1 MDLSE
6 QMARLNNELS
16 SSIKLLRKNGDALA
30 EAERDYQIAKS
41 QTVLQMKDRGCTI
54 TEIGLS
60 IKGQADVAEKM
71 FKRDVAQVMY
81 DANKEH
87 INVVKLQLRIIESQI
102 EREWSNG
109 TT

>member
-1 MDLSE
+1 MNDLMD
-6 QMARLNNELS
+6 QMARLNTELT

-41 QTVLQMKDRGCTI
+41 QTVLRMKEQGCTI

-60 IKGQADVAEKM
+60 IKGKEGVAEKM

-109 TT
+109 

>member
-1 MDLSE
+1 MTDLIE
-6 QMARLNNELS
+6 QMQRLNQDLT

-30 EAERDYQIAKS
+30 EAERDYQVAKA
-41 QTVLQMKDRGCTI
+41 QNVLRMKDQGCTI

-60 IKGQADVAEKM
+60 IKGQSEVAEKM

-102 EREWSNG
+102 EREWSNV
-109 TT
+109 